1 MMTALQAAL
10 LTWAI
15 PHLRHR
21 GPRPLPLTLDL
32 VQHQCYPQNLVNLA
46 LLSTRL
52 LQKRQGFSLIG
63 FLKTPYVSMF
73 AALHPLWLLR
83 WRSRCQQG
91 AVYLRHNT
99 GQCSELCTCYALNRP
114 KLCMCC
120 RA

>member
-21 GPRPLPLTLDL
+21 GPRPLTLTLDL
-32 VQHQCYPQNLVNLA
+32 VQQQCYPQNLVNLA

-83 WRSRCQQG
+83 GAAVASRAQCASGTTPASARSCAR
-91 AVYLRHNT
+91 VMH
-99 GQCSELCTCYALNRP
+99 
-114 KLCMCC
+114 
-120 RA
+120 